1 MQIGVMGGHVLGY
14 RGARCGMVY
23 RPARNRPAPIKACCL
38 GFLHPFPSF
47 SLHSAAHRNARTL
60 SLPIAIYVF
69 SRVFSTNF
77 VVEVSSQ
84 RSSLCRSF
92 VAGPRSRLFALIWAW
107 FGRWAKCC
115 VSEERGVS
123 GCFFFVCLLGFVF
136 REEPPACTS
145 WLTGTRLWLNR

>member
-1 MQIGVMGGHVLGY
+1 MGGHVRGY

-38 GFLHPFPSF
+38 GFLHPFSSF

-69 SRVFSTNF
+69 SRVFLTNF
-77 VVEVSSQ
+77 VVEVKLTEELFVQ
-84 RSSLCRSF
+84 VLCCRSEIAF
-92 VAGPRSRLFALIWAW
+92 IRSDLSLIWS
-107 FGRWAKCC
+107 GGEVLC
-115 VSEERGVS
+115 VRRAG
-123 GCFFFVCLLGFVF
+123 GFRFFFCFCLLGFVF

-145 WLTGTRLWLNR
+145 RLTGTRL

>member
-14 RGARCGMVY
+14 RGARCGMFY
-23 RPARNRPAPIKACCL
+23 RPAPIKACCL

-60 SLPIAIYVF
+60 SLPIAAIYVF

-92 VAGPRSRLFALIWAW
+92 VAGPRSRLFALI
-107 FGRWAKCC
+107 
-115 VSEERGVS
+115 
-123 GCFFFVCLLGFVF
+123 
-136 REEPPACTS
+136 
-145 WLTGTRLWLNR
+145 